1 MNARRILLVEDNP
14 DDETLTLRALKKSN
28 ILNEVTVAH
37 DGAEAVAC
45 LFEGDRTDT
54 ARPALILLDLK
65 LPKVDGFEV
74 LRLIRADERTRLIPV
89 VILTSSGQEEDI
101 LEGYGGG
108 ANAYVRKPVAFAGF
122 ADAVRTLGLFW
133 LLVNE
138 PPIDSLSPPLGSD
151 APTPTATP

>member
-1 MNARRILLVEDNP
+1 MSTRRILLVEDNP
-14 DDETLTLRALKKSN
+14 DDEALTLRALKKGN
-28 ILNEVTVAH
+28 ILNQVTVAR

-65 LPKVDGFEV
+65 LPKIDGFEV
-74 LRLIRADERTRLIPV
+74 LRRIRADERTRLIPV

-108 ANAYVRKPVAFAGF
+108 ANAYVRKPVAFADF
-122 ADAVRTLGLFW
+122 VEAVRALGMFW

-138 PPIDSLSPPLGSD
+138 PPVDALSSSSASD
-151 APTPTATP
+151 ASTLTATP

>member
-14 DDETLTLRALKKSN
+14 DDEALTLRALKKSK
-28 ILNEVTVAH
+28 ILNEVTVAR
-37 DGAEAVAC
+37 DGDEAIAC

-74 LRLIRADERTRLIPV
+74 LRRIRADERTRLIPV

-101 LEGYGGG
+101 LEGYVGG

-122 ADAVRTLGLFW
+122 AEAVRALGLFW

-138 PPIDSLSPPLGSD
+138 PPVDSLSPPPGSD
-151 APTPTATP
+151 APTLTATP